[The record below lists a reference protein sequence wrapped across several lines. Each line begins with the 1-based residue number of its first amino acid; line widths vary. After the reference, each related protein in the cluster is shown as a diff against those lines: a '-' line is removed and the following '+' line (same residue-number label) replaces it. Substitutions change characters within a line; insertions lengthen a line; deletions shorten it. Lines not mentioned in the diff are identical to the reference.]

1 MERLPECVQARI
13 CTYLNATDLVSV
25 CEAIPCMKQV
35 LKSATPKGALRN
47 YVRQMEWVDA
57 TLYRMLYSTIA
68 KMKAEADGESEV
80 RTESEAEAEA
90 EAEVLCK
97 AIRYY
102 QQDCQCR
109 AKCLNQNPP
118 HCNAALQFLLLGSV
132 MSDLDNV
139 VPFVET
145 FKHWTDERGQ
155 PLYKD
160 CTLLCGISRITLTM
174 SNFRIYIDVHTQ
186 IEEWERNA
194 VISRPYILRK
204 YDGIVYLFNSTMQCH
219 VRHCLPYGLK
229 CLMHNI
235 TNVVCDG
242 RRPPPALLILDTLI
256 GQKCSHADCLVT
268 NLHTLDDGTLG
279 GFTRFPPCFWPCSW
293 WRVWR
298 MQQEDKKLVNLYEAF
313 QWAVVQLARS
323 RIKKGS
329 QGQKSHYSNVA
340 AQSSMRRFK

>member
-1 MERLPECVQARI
+1 MERLPESVQTRV
-13 CTYLNATDLVSV
+13 CTYLNATDLINV

-35 LKSATPKGALRN
+35 LKSATLRGTLRN
-47 YVRQMEWVDA
+47 YVRQMQWVDE
-57 TLYRMLYSTIA
+57 TLHRGLYSTIA
-68 KMKAEADGESEV
+68 KMKAEADGDFEV
-80 RTESEAEAEA
+80 RRESEAEAET

-102 QQDCQCR
+102 QEDYQHR
-109 AKCLNQNPP
+109 AKCLNQKPP
-118 HCNAALQFLLLGSV
+118 PDKMVLVFLLLGGV
-132 MSDLDNV
+132 MSDLEDTF
-139 VPFVET
+139 PFLET
-145 FKHWTDERGQ
+145 MKHWTDEHGQ
-155 PLYKD
+155 PLFED

-174 SNFRIYIDVHTQ
+174 SNFRIHLDVYTEAPDWEGTHLPLWPMA
-186 IEEWERNA
+186 IER
-194 VISRPYILRK
+194 
-204 YDGIVYLFNSTMQCH
+204 YDGFVYLVNSTMHCH
-219 VRHCLPYGLK
+219 VRHRLPYYLK
-229 CLMHNI
+229 RLMQNTTKI
-235 TNVVCDG
+235 VCDG
-242 RRPPPALLILDTLI
+242 KRPLPALLILDTLI

-313 QWAVVQLARS
+313 QWAALQLAKS

-340 AQSSMRRFK
+340 AQSPLRRFK